1 MYLLGKTI
9 GAETIDP
16 SIFCGLGFRRVER
29 RQVYLDNKQENTR
42 LERSRLV
49 GFHERAAMST
59 HTYKKNEDGDASVL
73 PDKMTVYQECLQACN
88 ASPIDAK
95 KCRKLLSR
103 LLRLFY
109 SGESF
114 PRVENTNLFFSIS
127 KLFHNNDPSLRQ
139 IAYLAIKE
147 LCAVSDDILMITAS
161 IMKDIQSGDQV
172 YKPDAIRTLS
182 RVLDGSTI
190 NAAERLFKNS
200 IVDTNQSISS
210 AALVSSY
217 HMLPIAK
224 DVVKRWV
231 NEVQECITSNKNLI
245 SSPYTQHEQ
254 TGYNR
259 PPNSTFM
266 YQYHALSLLYEFK
279 NSDKMSLIKM
289 IQQLNERKSLN
300 SSFAQVQMIGFVEK
314 LIHSDGSFV
323 QNLWPLFA
331 NWLNHKSDMVELE
344 CAKVVLNMHTKF
356 TSEQQMHAIT
366 TLQNL
371 LSVPR
376 TVTRFAAVRILNKIA
391 IRDSETVGVC
401 NLELERLMNDSSRS
415 ISTYAITT
423 LLKTGSIESVERL
436 VKAIS
441 GFIDEISD
449 EFKIIVIEAI
459 RTLSLKFPSKYKI
472 MLKFLNDVLRDEG
485 GFNFK
490 NSIVESIFDIIK
502 FIPESKSEA
511 LEMLCEFIEDCEY
524 TELLVRILN
533 LLGNEG
539 PKTANP
545 STYVRYI
552 YNRIVLD
559 NSIVRSSAIISLSK
573 FALIGDKELAKSI
586 KILLERSVQDVDDEV
601 RDRAVLMLR
610 LLSCED
616 VHIAK
621 DYLVPEFKY
630 NLTIL
635 EGELTRYVQ
644 NSDKASFKEEFD
656 IDRVPKLSEEEY
668 NALQLRER
676 LIGDVRD
683 EVNGENEDNN
693 NGEPIENVS
702 DITKYTLQ
710 KQQYAAELGLLPEIG
725 EYGELLHSSNIIELT
740 ESESEIVVRGVK
752 HIFQNHIVI
761 EYMINN
767 TLEDIILE
775 EVNVVVEND
784 GEYNEEFTLPVE
796 KIEPHGNGKVYV
808 SFDRSENISIARI
821 NNTLTYTTRD
831 ISGEEGYA
839 DEYEIEDIVICGG
852 DFVDPSF
859 TSNFTNKWEEL
870 VVEENGIFNLG
881 LESEVD
887 ISEVVEKV
895 INNMSMMPLEGT
907 DIVGSVK
914 NHTIKLFGRS
924 LKGDTIACIIKIAI
938 TSKGVMMKRSVRG
951 SEGSEELV
959 KILANY
965 V

>member
-1 MYLLGKTI
+1 
-9 GAETIDP
+9 
-16 SIFCGLGFRRVER
+16 
-29 RQVYLDNKQENTR
+29 
-42 LERSRLV
+42 
-49 GFHERAAMST
+49 MST

-161 IMKDIQSGDQV
+161 IMKDVQSGDSV

-210 AALVSSY
+210 SALVSSY

-231 NEVQECITSNKNLI
+231 NEVQECITANKSFI
-245 SSPYTQHEQ
+245 TSTHAQHEQ
-254 TGYNR
+254 IGYGR
-259 PPNSTFM
+259 VPSSTFM

-279 NSDKMSLIKM
+279 NGDKMSLIKM
-289 IQQLNERKSLN
+289 IQQLNERKTLN
-300 SSFAQVQMIGFVEK
+300 SSLAQVQMIRFVER
-314 LIHSDGSFV
+314 LIHSDASFV
-323 QNLWPLFA
+323 HNLWPLFS

-344 CAKVVLNMHTKF
+344 SAKVVLGLHSKF
-356 TSEQQMHAIT
+356 TREQQMHAIT

-391 IRDSETVGVC
+391 IRDSESVGVC

-449 EFKIIVIEAI
+449 EFKIIVIDAI

-472 MLKFLNDVLRDEG
+472 MLQFLNDVLREEG

-490 NSIVESIFDIIK
+490 NAIVEAIFDIIK
-502 FIPESKSEA
+502 FIPESKPAA

-539 PKTANP
+539 PKTAHP

-573 FALIGDKELAKSI
+573 FALIGDAELGKSV
-586 KILLERSVQDVDDEV
+586 KILLERSLQDVDDEV
-601 RDRAVLMLR
+601 RDRAVLSLK
-610 LLSCED
+610 LLSRED
-616 VHIAK
+616 VQLAK
-621 DYLVPEFKY
+621 QYLVPEFKY
-630 NLTIL
+630 NLTVL
-635 EGELTRYVQ
+635 ESELTRYVGS
-644 NSDKASFKEEFD
+644 SDKAFFKDAFD
-656 IDRVPKLSEEEY
+656 IGCVPKVSEDEY
-668 NALQLRER
+668 NALQLREK
-676 LIGDVRD
+676 LIGEDAETGD
-683 EVNGENEDNN
+683 SEDGDNGDNVGG
-693 NGEPIENVS
+693 NGGGVEGKDTIS
-702 DITKYTLQ
+702 DITKYTIQ
-710 KQQYAAELGLLPEIG
+710 KQQYAAELSGLPEIG
-725 EYGELLHSSNIIELT
+725 SYGELLHSSSVVELT
-740 ESESEIVVRGVK
+740 ESEVEIVVRAVK
-752 HIFQNHIVI
+752 HIFAEHVVV
-761 EYMINN
+761 EYRVAN
-767 TLEDIILE
+767 TLDDIILE
-775 EVNVVVEND
+775 EVNVVVEIEEDEGD
-784 GEYNEEFTLPVE
+784 GVYSEEFTLPVD
-796 KIEPHGNGKVYV
+796 KIEPHSSGNVYV
-808 SFDRSENISIARI
+808 SFGRNTNFAVARI
-821 NNTLTYTTRD
+821 ANTLTYVTRD
-831 ISGEEGYA
+831 GEEGEGYA
-839 DEYEIEDIVICGG
+839 DEYQVEDVAITGG
-852 DFVDPSF
+852 DFVVPAF
-859 TSNFTNKWEEL
+859 TSNFTSKWEEL
-870 VVEENGIFNLG
+870 ETESSAVFNLG
-881 LESEVD
+881 DETDVD
-887 ISEVVEKV
+887 IGSIVERV
-895 INNMSMMPLEGT
+895 INTMSMMPLEGSE
-907 DIVGSVK
+907 IVGTAK
-914 NHTIKLFGRS
+914 NHTVKLFGR
-924 LKGDTIACIIKIAI
+924 TIDGCIVASVVRIAV
-938 TSKGVMMKRSVRG
+938 TSKGVMMKRTVRG
-951 SEGSEELV
+951 EAGKGSEHVVEL
-959 KILANY
+959 LANY
-965 V
+965 LV